1 MGRSRPAHQTGARDR
16 RTLPVSDGGTQ
27 RQGGYEP
34 AHLSRLPVAG
44 IGRRQDAS
52 CDARSHDPTD
62 RALGGRMVRRIN
74 TGCVVAAITSGFI
87 CSVQATPQGDAPA
100 NTAANGATSDLSE
113 VVVTAQLRSQP
124 LQDVPVSVSVV
135 TGDTLA
141 RVNLTSIEA
150 VSARLPDVKIVS
162 GPLTDLLNIR
172 GVGSGQNSG
181 FEQSVGTFVDGLY

>member
-1 MGRSRPAHQTGARDR
+1 
-16 RTLPVSDGGTQ
+16 
-27 RQGGYEP
+27 
-34 AHLSRLPVAG
+34 
-44 IGRRQDAS
+44 
-52 CDARSHDPTD
+52 
-62 RALGGRMVRRIN
+62 MVRRIN
-74 TGCVVAAITSGFI
+74 TSRVVAAITSGFI
-87 CSVQATPQGDAPA
+87 GSVQAAQGDAPA
-100 NTAANGATSDLSE
+100 DAAANGATSDLSE

-181 FEQSVGTFVDGLY
+181 FEQSVGTFVDGLYRGRSRSTPDEPGH